1 MWQRNLKVLNFR
13 NMTKSSSVMAAIWL
27 FRFLFVKFYGIIMN
41 LSFKCFSS
49 PFSDLQR
56 CEFRRQVVEL
66 ISWIDLT
73 RSIVNRCCSYRCRWG
88 GHCGGRSPRFT
99 FHNENKS
106 FAVLVEEKSRRSW
119 GDKKKQND
127 FNQIHIQIVT
137 YAYEARCDALNIRLM
152 KAKYLVEL
160 VKWAVKHFSIRL
172 AQFRGAWT
180 EFILSP

>member
-1 MWQRNLKVLNFR
+1 
-13 NMTKSSSVMAAIWL
+13 
-27 FRFLFVKFYGIIMN
+27 MN

-66 ISWIDLT
+66 ISRIDLT